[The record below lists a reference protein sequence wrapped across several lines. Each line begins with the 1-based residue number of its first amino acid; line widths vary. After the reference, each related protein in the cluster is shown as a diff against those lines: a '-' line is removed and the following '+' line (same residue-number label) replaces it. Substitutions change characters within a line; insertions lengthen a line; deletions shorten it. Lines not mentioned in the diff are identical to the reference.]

1 MKICIHLNL
10 LKRPRIDFKAVI
22 DNRAFSI
29 GNVLLRYLLKKGC
42 LSLSSDVALGQ
53 PSFLLFLVLGSAP
66 QSEVTFFLFARPGL
80 GVGSAQMILVAPTT
94 MTLRRAKPQRDLL
107 SSSPDSTV

>member
-10 LKRPRIDFKAVI
+10 LKRLRIDFKAVI